1 VLVFRLAGS
10 IEAMLGNVHA
20 LEGESGTPA
29 AKPSIRREHL
39 TERPREHLT
48 SASTVER
55 DLQERR
61 LAQRFPA
68 VI

>member
-39 TERPREHLT
+39 TERQE
-48 SASTVER
+48 ST
-55 DLQERR
+55 
-61 LAQRFPA
+61 
-68 VI
+68 